1 MTFWSNT
8 LKIASPTRQFR
19 FKVTNGTNWWWVSS
33 CSKPSY
39 EVSSEEYK
47 LINHKFKYPGVVT
60 WNDVTISMVDT
71 NDNTKALYQSLVF
84 GGYDP
89 RAIIPKEGLSKRLLN
104 NQTKVLSDS
113 LRDEPKAESG
123 SLLKIVQ
130 LNAEGNAVETWTLV
144 NPFIKSTNFGQLDY
158 SSDELVKLELVIV
171 YDYALLE

>member
-1 MTFWSNT
+1 MTFWT
-8 LKIASPTRQFR
+8 QPDASPTRQFR
-19 FKVTNGTNWWWVSS
+19 FKVTNGSGTWWWVSS

-60 WNDVTISMVDT
+60 WQDVTISMVDT

-89 RAIIPKEGLSKRLLN
+89 RAIIPNEGLSKQLLH

-113 LRDEPKAESG
+113 LRDGSPKAKSG
-123 SLLKIVQ
+123 SLLEIVQ
-130 LNAEGNAVETWTLV
+130 LNGDGSSRETWKLHGA
-144 NPFIKSTNFGQLDY
+144 FIKSANFGQLDY
-158 SSDELVKLELVIV
+158 SSDELVKLELVIA

>member
-1 MTFWSNT
+1 
-8 LKIASPTRQFR
+8 
-19 FKVTNGTNWWWVSS
+19 
-33 CSKPSY
+33 
-39 EVSSEEYK
+39 
-47 LINHKFKYPGVVT
+47 
-60 WNDVTISMVDT
+60 MVDT

-144 NPFIKSTNFGQLDY
+144 NSFIKSTNFGQLDY